1 MKNKFSPIR
10 NQARS
15 AFTLT
20 ELLVLLLVVCMVGAF
35 VLPPIYRTRLNIN
48 EGAAKEVL
56 QMLGS
61 AQVTWKQE
69 TGSWARL
76 SGIAY
81 APGPPSDLEPFMPFL
96 QTNGPG
102 VAHLGGYKF
111 SQTLD
116 VNGIPT
122 GCVAAPITPG
132 FSGKASFTLDYETQK
147 IAE

>member
-20 ELLVLLLVVCMVGAF
+20 ELLVLLVVVCLVGAF
-35 VLPPIYRTRLNIN
+35 VMPPIYRTRLKMN
-48 EGAAKEVL
+48 ESAAKEVL

-96 QTNGPG
+96 HASELG

-111 SQTLD
+111 RQTLD
-116 VNGIPT
+116 AHGIPT

-132 FSGKASFTLDYETQK
+132 FSGKNSFTLDYKTQA